1 MACAGGRSTSGV
13 TGSGSNTSCKACDV
27 GYAAQPGAE
36 ECTGCP
42 AGKYATDDTRAFA
55 VLSEPPTVLHVNQG
69 SRTLSRIWFTAKC
82 VTPGKCRPQTL
93 QIAPNAKKALSAVME
108 PHSVRNARWEKPA
121 LQMGRAVAR
130 LAILVETVSVRVHQP
145 ALVGAIDAKLGII
158 ERRMRAWNVTRKALH
173 ATQKV

>member
-1 MACAGGRSTSGV
+1 MLGGAQLLELLALVPTPLAKPVMLATQPSQEPRSV
-13 TGSGSNTSCKACDV
+13 LV
-27 GYAAQPGAE
+27 AQLASTPQ
-36 ECTGCP
+36 TIP
-42 AGKYATDDTRAFA
+42 APL
-55 VLSEPPTVLHVNQG
+55 LSSAEPPTVLHVNQG

-82 VTPGKCRPQTL
+82 VTPGKCRPQIL